1 MSDLRHWLRRN
12 RLEEL
17 ADAFEANDIDLDILS
32 ELTEHDLEKLGLS
45 VGNRRRLMKAIAD
58 RATTLPPAPRPESST
73 SGEAERRQL
82 TVMFCDLV
90 GSTALSA
97 RLDPEDMREII
108 GVYHRKC
115 ADLITKGGG
124 FVAKYMGDGVLAYF
138 GYPQAHEDDAE
149 RGVLAGLA
157 LVEAVPKLKTTA
169 EVPLQVRVGIA
180 TGLVVV
186 GELLGT
192 GAAQEQAVV
201 GETPNLAARLQGLA
215 EPNAVIIADAT
226 RRQLGALFE
235 LADLGLQ
242 SLKGFVELQRA
253 WRVSGESGVESRFAA
268 LRTGATP
275 LVGREEE
282 LDLLLRRWSQAKTG
296 EGRVALISA
305 EPGIGKSRLTEAL
318 GERILEAPVR
328 MRYFCSPHHQD
339 SALYPVIAHLE
350 RAARFARSDGPTAK
364 LEKLAALLGDDAD
377 ELPLLAELLS
387 LPEIP
392 ASPLLELAPQ
402 KKKERTFA
410 ALLRLLE
417 SLARRQPVLMV
428 FEDVHWIDATTQE
441 LLDRTIPRV
450 EKLPVL
456 LIATFRPEFQPPW
469 TGLPHVTSM
478 TLSRLG
484 RREGAALVRDLLS
497 NASVLPD
504 DIVDEIV
511 ERTDGVPLFLE
522 EMTKVVLETAGGPD
536 AARGRIAAFP
546 GARLQV
552 PPTLQASLMARLD
565 RLGTAAREVAQ
576 VGAAIG
582 RDFSHELL
590 MATAPRGTSETQ
602 EALARLV
609 GAGLVFQLGV
619 PPAAEYQFKHALVQ
633 DTAYGSLLRGSRQ
646 AVHARIAAAMRE
658 RHPEVTERAPEVLAH
673 HLNEAG
679 DPDGAAIWWLE
690 AGRRAA
696 SRSANIE
703 AVAHLSRGIAGLK
716 RLPETAERNRQE
728 LALQLALGPA
738 LMSTRGFVAPQT
750 IGAYQRARA
759 LAEGLGDD
767 RARFAAIWGLW
778 LSQQESVTQR
788 EILTHELFR
797 VAERLGD
804 ADLRLQAHH
813 CAWATV
819 TMAGKLTES
828 REQIRQGVE
837 LYDRDRHH
845 GHALIYGGH
854 DPGVCGYGFGAVTLW
869 LLGYPDQ
876 AARSARDGI
885 ALAESLSHE
894 PSTGHALWFAGV
906 LHYFRRDVPRVLDCG
921 ERLIALGREHGLA
934 RYLAV
939 GQILRGWA
947 SAQRGRINETL
958 PELRGAVSRYK
969 STALVFTGLFTAM
982 LAEVEGQAG
991 SRQESLRTLEAAERH
1006 AVSHD
1011 QVWLAGTLH
1020 LKGAELAAGRDA
1032 AAEACLRAS
1041 LDVARGQ
1048 QAKSLE
1054 LRAATSLARLLDR
1067 DHRRDEAR
1075 DLLTAVYGWFTE
1087 GFDTLDLK
1095 QAKTLLDE
1103 LQT

>member
-1 MSDLRHWLRRN
+1 
-12 RLEEL
+12 
-17 ADAFEANDIDLDILS
+17 
-32 ELTEHDLEKLGLS
+32 
-45 VGNRRRLMKAIAD
+45 
-58 RATTLPPAPRPESST
+58 
-73 SGEAERRQL
+73 
-82 TVMFCDLV
+82 
-90 GSTALSA
+90 
-97 RLDPEDMREII
+97 
-108 GVYHRKC
+108 
-115 ADLITKGGG
+115 
-124 FVAKYMGDGVLAYF
+124 
-138 GYPQAHEDDAE
+138 
-149 RGVLAGLA
+149 
-157 LVEAVPKLKTTA
+157 
-169 EVPLQVRVGIA
+169 
-180 TGLVVV
+180 VVV
-186 GELLGT
+186 GDLLGT

-226 RRQLGALFE
+226 RRQIGALFE
-235 LADLGLQ
+235 LADLGPQ

-282 LDLLLRRWSQAKTG
+282 LELLLRRWSQAKTG

-318 GERILEAPVR
+318 GERILAEAPVR

-350 RAARFARSDGPTAK
+350 RAARFARSDGPAAK

-428 FEDVHWIDATTQE
+428 FEDVHWIDATTRE
-441 LLDRTIPRV
+441 LLDRIMPRV

-484 RREGAALVRDLLS
+484 RREGAALVRDLLT
-497 NASVLPD
+497 NASALPE

-522 EMTKVVLETAGGPD
+522 EMTKVVLETASAD
-536 AARGRIAAFP
+536 SARGTIASIP

-565 RLGTAAREVAQ
+565 RLGPAAREVAQ

-646 AVHARIAAAMRE
+646 ALHARIAAAMRE

-716 RLPETAERNRQE
+716 RLPDTAERNRQE

-750 IGAYQRARA
+750 IGAYQRAQA
-759 LAEGLGDD
+759 LAEGLDDD

-788 EILTHELFR
+788 EILTHELFL

-819 TMAGKLTES
+819 MLTGKLTES
-828 REQIRQGVE
+828 REHIRQGLE
-837 LYDRDRHH
+837 LYDRDRHR

-885 ALAESLSHE
+885 ALAEALSHE
-894 PSTGHALWFAGV
+894 PSIGHALWFAGV
-906 LHYFRRDVPRVLDCG
+906 LHYLRHDVPRVLDCG

-947 SAQRGRINETL
+947 SAQRGRISETL

-969 STALVFTGLFTAM
+969 STSHVFIGLITAM
-982 LAEVEGQAG
+982 LAEVEGQVG
-991 SRQESLRTLEAAERH
+991 SRQESLRTLEAAERD
-1006 AVSHD
+1006 AVSFD
-1011 QVWLAGTLH
+1011 QMWLAGTLH
-1020 LKGAELAAGRDA
+1020 LKGAELAAGRDV
-1032 AAEACLRAS
+1032 AAEACLRTS

-1054 LRAATSLARLLDR
+1054 LRAATSLARLLDL

-1087 GFDTLDLK
+1087 GFDTRDLK
-1095 QAKTLLDE
+1095 AAADVLASLG
-1103 LQT
+1103 